1 MTEARTRP
9 FRQFLFGLVG
19 VFALAAL
26 ASFATFHA
34 QLGTMTWKTAVRC
47 SIAEAKMQAIAALPS
62 PKLVFIGGSAVHKG
76 INTGMLGEAL
86 GVPAGN
92 FGTLAQVGP
101 KIILFNARQLLK
113 PGDTAV
119 LVFEY
124 GLYWRDRPTEAEID
138 FAMGC
143 GEAYVRSLP
152 PSEQMQF
159 ALGADPLRFLF
170 VRSVPQDEEL
180 ARQKER
186 LTPSGDARFTP
197 VNFSPQDPAQIER
210 MRLYRPANTRF
221 DRDSRDAR
229 SIVEFVEL
237 ARANGI
243 NVLAAWPNTLR
254 FAEYDGD
261 PGVRAI
267 AAFYRDLGVPM
278 VGTPQ
283 DAMFAFE
290 HLHDTQYHLNEA
302 GIVERTAKLI
312 GNLRPYLVPEPPTSA
327 TTTKFEKNPIAGGR
341 AELLR

>member
-1 MTEARTRP
+1 M
-9 FRQFLFGLVG
+9 
-19 VFALAAL
+19 
-26 ASFATFHA
+26 
-34 QLGTMTWKTAVRC
+34 
-47 SIAEAKMQAIAALPS
+47 
-62 PKLVFIGGSAVHKG
+62 
-76 INTGMLGEAL
+76 
-86 GVPAGN
+86 
-92 FGTLAQVGP
+92 
-101 KIILFNARQLLK
+101 
-113 PGDTAV
+113 
-119 LVFEY
+119 
-124 GLYWRDRPTEAEID
+124 
-138 FAMGC
+138 
-143 GEAYVRSLP
+143 
-152 PSEQMQF
+152 
-159 ALGADPLRFLF
+159 
-170 VRSVPQDEEL
+170 PQDEEL